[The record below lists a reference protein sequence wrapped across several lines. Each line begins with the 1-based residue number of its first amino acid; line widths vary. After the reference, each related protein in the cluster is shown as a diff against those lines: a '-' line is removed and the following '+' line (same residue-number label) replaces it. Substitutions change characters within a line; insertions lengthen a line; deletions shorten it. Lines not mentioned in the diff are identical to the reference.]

1 MWNNS
6 PLGQLFLKV
15 KIKFLDKVS
24 FLYFR
29 PILPVLYILMFYL
42 LLRGATVFKLPLD
55 PYVHCGFLELTF
67 FFLSKVC
74 LTLMHDISY
83 NSSMEVLTK
92 STQKKETA
100 EFIKVCMS
108 ILQNM
113 FALCLHNRNRL
124 LVYV

>member
-1 MWNNS
+1 MS
-6 PLGQLFLKV
+6 
-15 KIKFLDKVS
+15 
-24 FLYFR
+24 
-29 PILPVLYILMFYL
+29 
-42 LLRGATVFKLPLD
+42 KLPLD

-108 ILQNM
+108 VLKKI

>member
-1 MWNNS
+1 MFKLS
-6 PLGQLFLKV
+6 L
-15 KIKFLDKVS
+15 
-24 FLYFR
+24 
-29 PILPVLYILMFYL
+29 ILMY
-42 LLRGATVFKLPLD
+42 TV
-55 PYVHCGFLELTF
+55 VFLELTF

-108 ILQNM
+108 ILQNK